1 MHRVSNKSTN
11 LSFKLEDSVFQF
23 QLGYRELP
31 DIIACRNNQKSSDN
45 FLKTIIFI
53 KVIEENDEQKTVA
66 LLLLELIFQS
76 GY

>member
-31 DIIACRNNQKSSDN
+31 DIIACHNNQKSSDN